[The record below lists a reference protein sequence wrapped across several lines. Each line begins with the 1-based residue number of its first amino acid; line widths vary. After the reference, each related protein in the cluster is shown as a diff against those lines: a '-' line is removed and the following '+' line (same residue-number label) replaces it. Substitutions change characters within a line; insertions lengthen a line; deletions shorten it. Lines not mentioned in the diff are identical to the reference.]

1 MNKYFFITLH
11 IISKNGGFMNRL
23 LVLVVIVLV
32 PLAIIGKNEDTTVLA
47 AETLESTYLE
57 IPIEEKD
64 NDSNKENTSNKSF
77 SSVNKVL
84 ISNNRDKSNPFTIDL
99 EEYIVGV
106 VAGEMPAS
114 FNMEALKAQAVASRT
129 FAVNKIETIKNYVLS
144 TTINDQVYISLEE
157 MKKKWGTDFNYYYD
171 RVLKAVNETK
181 GEVVTYNN
189 KPISAY
195 YFAISNGSTDDAK
208 TVFKENK
215 EYLVSVDSKW
225 DKNFSSYVANRTIS
239 KTNFCNKLNISCNTI
254 TINKVVRS
262 ENNYVREITINNVK
276 FTGIEVFNKLGLKS
290 TDFTI
295 TVNGDNVNI
304 KTLGFGHSVGMSQYG
319 AQGMASSGYNYKDIL
334 SHYYKNTKIE
344 TI

>member
-1 MNKYFFITLH
+1 
-11 IISKNGGFMNRL
+11 MNRL
-23 LVLVVIVLV
+23 LVLVVIILI
-32 PLAIIGKNEDTTVLA
+32 PLAIISKNEDTKVLA
-47 AETLESTYLE
+47 AETLEKTYLE
-57 IPIEEKD
+57 IPV
-64 NDSNKENTSNKSF
+64 ENNIDNKSNDNNTKAS
-77 SSVNKVL
+77 SSVKTVL
-84 ISNNRDKSNPFTIDL
+84 ISDDRDKSNPYSIDL

-129 FAVNKIETIKNYVLS
+129 FAVNKTMSIINYVLS
-144 TTINDQVYISLEE
+144 TSINDQVYLSIEE
-157 MKKKWGTDFNYYYD
+157 MKKKWGNDFNYYYN
-171 RVLKAVNETK
+171 RVLKAVGDTK
-181 GEVVTYNN
+181 GEVVTYND

-215 EYLVSVDSKW
+215 EYLVSVDSNW
-225 DKNFSSYVANRTIS
+225 DKKYSFYSANRTIS
-239 KTNFCNKLNISCNTI
+239 KTNFCNKLGISCSNI
-254 TINKVVRS
+254 VINNIVRS

-295 TVNGDNVNI
+295 TVSGDNVNI

-319 AQGMASSGYNYKDIL
+319 AQGMADSGYSYKDIL
-334 SHYYKNTKIE
+334 GHYYKNTKIDM
-344 TI
+344 I